1 MRNSQ
6 SFFFKLCEYFENQ
19 SHFWSFLIKFSYCS
33 IALLVKMESCNIS
46 LSQRV
51 EGGFQWIWTWTWTC
65 VYAFCFWQPFYHVL
79 SFRVQ
84 VWHTRSILLCI
95 VIENH
100 IHAHIHVQYGRGN
113 VQKWPASYEMDHK
126 ILQTRSCT
134 NALFTRWVGAAFC
147 IYLNTNVKYCYCKC
161 SKASRV
167 IKYIYVYCNNE
178 HMYAHTAITREAAR
192 GLL

>member
-51 EGGFQWIWTWTWTC
+51 EGGFQWIWTWTC

-100 IHAHIHVQYGRGN
+100 IHAQRTH
-113 VQKWPASYEMDHK
+113 
-126 ILQTRSCT
+126 TRSVWKRKCAKVASIVRNGSQDIANAFVYKCT
-134 NALFTRWVGAAFC
+134 LYTVGGCGFLYLFEH
-147 IYLNTNVKYCYCKC
+147 KC
-161 SKASRV
+161 Q
-167 IKYIYVYCNNE
+167 I
-178 HMYAHTAITREAAR
+178 
-192 GLL
+192 LLL